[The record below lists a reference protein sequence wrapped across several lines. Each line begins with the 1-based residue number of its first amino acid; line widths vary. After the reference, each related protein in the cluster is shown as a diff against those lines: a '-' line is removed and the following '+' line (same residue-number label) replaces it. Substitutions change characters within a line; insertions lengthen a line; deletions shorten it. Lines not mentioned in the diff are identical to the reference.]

1 MPPINKTRQG
11 TESPKKPATVD
22 NSTWLV
28 IIIIAVLVLAVF
40 GYFFGYPLF
49 QKYWNNRFANQ
60 IPEAPPV
67 IQEADTA
74 TLSPVI
80 EEIVFTEEVPSIP
93 KGYYIIAGSFR
104 NKNYAD
110 DMVSSNKDIEL
121 ETLYFEDLGIYRV
134 SAGYFGNI
142 HQAYNKIYGTRD
154 FDRFGDVW
162 VLEYQ

>member
-1 MPPINKTRQG
+1 MPPMNKTRQG
-11 TESPKKPATVD
+11 TESPQKQAAIN
-22 NSTWLV
+22 NSMWLV
-28 IIIIAVLVLAVF
+28 IIIIAVLVLSVF

-49 QKYWNNRFANQ
+49 QKYRNNRFVNL

-74 TLSPVI
+74 TLTPVV
-80 EEIVFTEEVPSIP
+80 EEIFTEEISSIP

-110 DMVSSNKDIEL
+110 NMVSSNKDIEL
-121 ETLYFEDLGIYRV
+121 EALYFEDLGIYRV

-154 FDRFGDVW
+154 FDRFDDVW

>member
-1 MPPINKTRQG
+1 MNKTRQG
-11 TESPKKPATVD
+11 TESPQKQAAIN
-22 NSTWLV
+22 NSMWLV

-49 QKYWNNRFANQ
+49 QKYRNNRFVNL

-74 TLSPVI
+74 TLTPVV
-80 EEIVFTEEVPSIP
+80 EEIFTEEISSIP

-110 DMVSSNKDIEL
+110 NMVSSNKDIEL
-121 ETLYFEDLGIYRV
+121 EALYFEDLGIYRV

-154 FDRFGDVW
+154 FDRFDDVW